1 LYKRPL
7 AFALPIPASEKSQT
21 LSTAPIAADAAAS
34 TTTVTSIP
42 ADAAFESAPLL
53 GNPRRIR
60 GLDRSML
67 ERPAPVST
75 MVGNPR
81 RLRRLDAAAFQAA

>member
-1 LYKRPL
+1 MYKRPL

-21 LSTAPIAADAAAS
+21 LSTAPIAAAAA
-34 TTTVTSIP
+34 TP
-42 ADAAFESAPLL
+42 ADAAGEFESAPLL

>member
-1 LYKRPL
+1 M
-7 AFALPIPASEKSQT
+7 
-21 LSTAPIAADAAAS
+21 STAPIAADAAA
-34 TTTVTSIP
+34 TSFP
-42 ADAAFESAPLL
+42 ADAAATFESAPML

>member
-1 LYKRPL
+1 
-7 AFALPIPASEKSQT
+7 
-21 LSTAPIAADAAAS
+21 LSTAPIAADAA
-34 TTTVTSIP
+34 VSITE
-42 ADAAFESAPLL
+42 FESAPLL

-67 ERPAPVST
+67 ERPAPAST

-81 RLRRLDAAAFQAA
+81 RLRRLDTAAFQAA

>member
-1 LYKRPL
+1 
-7 AFALPIPASEKSQT
+7 
-21 LSTAPIAADAAAS
+21 
-34 TTTVTSIP
+34 VTSIP
-42 ADAAFESAPLL
+42 ADAAGEFESAPLL

-67 ERPAPVST
+67 ERPARAST

>member
-21 LSTAPIAADAAAS
+21 MNSAPIAAEAAQD
-34 TTTVTSIP
+34 T
-42 ADAAFESAPLL
+42 FESAPLL

>member
-1 LYKRPL
+1 M
-7 AFALPIPASEKSQT
+7 T
-21 LSTAPIAADAAAS
+21 NAPIAADNSAEN
-34 TTTVTSIP
+34 
-42 ADAAFESAPLL
+42 FESAPLV

-67 ERPAPVST
+67 ERPARVSN

-81 RLRRLDAAAFQAA
+81 RLRKLEPAAFLAA